1 MRDSLARLTF
11 VLMFAATG
19 ILIQANPAAANND
32 PHRSFAAATP
42 FDLPATFC
50 GFAVHFAFPVDKEY
64 STITITAVGSTVIKT
79 TGSLFVSLTNNAT
92 GKSITVNASGPGT
105 VTIAPD
111 GINATVE
118 AEGLG
123 VLFASNGT
131 KVGLPSDLVLTSGP
145 AHFTENLALSTI
157 TSMSGMP
164 HVLLDLCAA
173 LS

>member
-1 MRDSLARLTF
+1 MRDKFARLTF

-19 ILIQANPAAANND
+19 FARTATPAAANND

-50 GFAVHFAFPVDKEY
+50 GYAVHFAVTVDKEY
-64 STITITAVGSTVIKT
+64 STITITADGSTVIKT

-118 AEGLG
+118 GEGLG

-131 KVGLPSDLVLTSGP
+131 EVGLPSDLVLTSGP
-145 AHFTENLALSTI
+145 LHFPENLALSTI

>member
-1 MRDSLARLTF
+1 MRDKLARLTF

-19 ILIQANPAAANND
+19 ILIQANPAVANSD
-32 PHRSFAAATP
+32 PHRSFAAVTP
-42 FDLPATFC
+42 FDLPAAFC

-64 STITITAVGSTVIKT
+64 STIAITADGSTVIKI
-79 TGSLFVSLTNNAT
+79 TGSLFVRLTNNAT
-92 GKSITVNASGPGT
+92 GNSITVNASGPGT

-131 KVGLPSDLVLTSGP
+131 DVGLPSDLVLTSGP
-145 AHFTENLALSTI
+145 LPFTENLPLRTI
-157 TSMSGMP
+157 TTISGMP

>member
-1 MRDSLARLTF
+1 MSKKLARLTF

-19 ILIQANPAAANND
+19 ILIQANPASANND
-32 PHRSFAAATP
+32 PHRSFAAASP
-42 FDLPATFC
+42 FDLPASYC

-64 STITITAVGSTVIKT
+64 STITVTSDGSTVIKT
-79 TGSLFVSLTNNAT
+79 SGSLFVVLTNNAT
-92 GKSITVNASGPGT
+92 GNSITVNASGPGT

-111 GINATVE
+111 GTNAAVE

-123 VLFASNGT
+123 VLFASNGIQ
-131 KVGLPSDLVLTSGP
+131 VGLVSNLVFTSGP
-145 AHFTENLALSTI
+145 LRFTENLALNTI
-157 TSMSGMP
+157 TSLSSTP

>member
-1 MRDSLARLTF
+1 MRDKFARLTF

-19 ILIQANPAAANND
+19 ILIQATPAAANND

-64 STITITAVGSTVIKT
+64 STITITADGSTVIKT

-111 GINATVE
+111 GINATF
-118 AEGLG
+118 EGGGLAS
-123 VLFASNGT
+123 LFASNAPHA
-131 KVGLPSDLVLTSGP
+131 GLP
-145 AHFTENLALSTI
+145 
-157 TSMSGMP
+157 
-164 HVLLDLCAA
+164 
-173 LS
+173 